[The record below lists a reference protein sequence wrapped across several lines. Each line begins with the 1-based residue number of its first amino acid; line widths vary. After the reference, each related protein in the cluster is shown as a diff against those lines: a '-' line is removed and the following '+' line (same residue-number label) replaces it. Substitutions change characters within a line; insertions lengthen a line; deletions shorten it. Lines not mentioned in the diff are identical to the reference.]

1 MTDAREMNAGIAFG
15 PVVAGLLLA
24 VLADCTAP
32 GGRTAATQIP
42 SIPAATPTPIAV
54 SDAIPGDTS
63 PVTAAAGTTGATSTT
78 GSDHAEVSTLPA
90 AHLSAAPTH
99 RTGDTVVVTVDPLMI
114 ESRGVTV
121 RLGEHLLLQFNDFPW
136 LTPTVS
142 DTAVLTLTSTTT
154 VPFASYTT
162 GPRGFVGN
170 GSVPTVHTATFE
182 LLTPG
187 VAEIRIMTQYPCE
200 PACLPPDQDYRLD
213 VTVT

>member
-1 MTDAREMNAGIAFG
+1 
-15 PVVAGLLLA
+15 
-24 VLADCTAP
+24 
-32 GGRTAATQIP
+32 
-42 SIPAATPTPIAV
+42 
-54 SDAIPGDTS
+54 
-63 PVTAAAGTTGATSTT
+63 
-78 GSDHAEVSTLPA
+78 
-90 AHLSAAPTH
+90 
-99 RTGDTVVVTVDPLMI
+99 MI

-142 DTAVLTLTSTTT
+142 DTAVPTLTSTTT

-187 VAEIRIMTQYPCE
+187 SPPGRRDPHHDPIPLRTSLPTARPG
-200 PACLPPDQDYRLD
+200 LPPRCDGHLNRRVAPGPAATSSRSNDGGVRLRSRTRSACTPRD
-213 VTVT
+213 CPGPRWRVPAATQHRAYAPSGAAGPPGGVSEGRAAACCTIFRAAPASVGLRPVPWAGSRGVGVPGAAGR